1 MHVIYAVTMAL
12 IAGFVF
18 GILFMSVINDPDLFK
33 YDEEEDELWN
43 E

>member
-12 IAGFVF
+12 FAGFVF
-18 GILFMSVINDPDLFK
+18 GILFMSVVNDPDLFN
-33 YDEEEDELWN
+33 YEEEE